1 MILLGLDLETNS
13 DDVKTAEIVEIG
25 MVLWDTDTETPIV
38 MEDILVYGHHIS
50 VESFAIHGITNQDT
64 TLYGQSIDFAIERY
78 KKLCRK
84 AEYIV
89 AHNGNEF
96 DKPILDRSVRNSS
109 PWIEEMADAPS
120 NPWIDTMTDV
130 PYPEAIKTRKLTY
143 LAAEHGFLN
152 PFSHRAV
159 FDVLTMF
166 RVLSRYDIN
175 EVIRLA
181 NEPIKTCYAQV
192 SFDDKQKAK
201 DRGYHW
207 DADKKKWFK
216 KMKES
221 QAKTEKEQAP
231 FPIAI
236 L

>member
-13 DDVKTAEIVEIG
+13 DDVKTAEIIELG
-25 MVLWDTDTETPIV
+25 MVLWDTATETPIV

-64 TLYGQSIDFAIERY
+64 MLYGYDISVAIDRY
-78 KKLCRK
+78 RELSSK

-96 DKPILDRSVRNSS
+96 DKPI
-109 PWIEEMADAPS
+109 IEKS
-120 NPWIDTMTDV
+120 IVTSKHWIDTMTDV
-130 PYPEAIKTRKLTY
+130 PYLECIKTRKLTY
-143 LAAEHGFLN
+143 LAAEHGFVN
-152 PFSHRAV
+152 PFAHRAV

-166 RVLSRYDIN
+166 KVLSRYDIN
-175 EVIRLA
+175 EVIALM

-221 QAKTEKEQAP
+221 LAKTEKAQAG
-231 FPIAI
+231 FPVLIV
-236 L
+236 